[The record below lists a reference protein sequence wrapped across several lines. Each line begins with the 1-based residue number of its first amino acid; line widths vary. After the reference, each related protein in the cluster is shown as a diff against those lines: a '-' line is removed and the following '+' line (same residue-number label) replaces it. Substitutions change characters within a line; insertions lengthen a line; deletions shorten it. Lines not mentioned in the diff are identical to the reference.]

1 MAEKESLTDEALA
14 RLASKGD
21 RKAEDAL
28 IRRFSGFV
36 YELARP
42 YFLPGAD
49 QQDILQEG
57 MIGLW
62 EAIHAFDEEK
72 AHSFLSFAA
81 VCIKRQIISA
91 VKNYNRQKYIPLNNY
106 LSLYAPVGEEENFT
120 LMAALEDQQQ
130 PGLEESLI
138 CQEKLSHLKQR
149 LDVALAEQEKKVLI
163 LYVKGESYQKIAES
177 MGKSVK
183 AVDNT
188 MQRVRKKLLQILQEE
203 E

>member
-1 MAEKESLTDEALA
+1 VAEKENLTDEMLA
-14 RLASKGD
+14 HLASGGD
-21 RKAEDAL
+21 RKAEDIL

-62 EAIHAFDEEK
+62 EAVHAFDGEK
-72 AHSFLSFAA
+72 SRSFIAFAA

-106 LSLYAPVGEEENFT
+106 LSLYAPMGEEENFT
-120 LMAALEDQQQ
+120 LLAALEDVQ
-130 PGLEESLI
+130 PDLEEALI
-138 CQEKLSHLKQR
+138 GREELSRLKQR
-149 LDVALAEQEKKVLI
+149 VDAALAEQEKKVLVC
-163 LYVKGESYQKIAES
+163 YMRGESYQEIADS

-188 MQRVRKKLLQILQEE
+188 MQRVRRKLQLLLREE